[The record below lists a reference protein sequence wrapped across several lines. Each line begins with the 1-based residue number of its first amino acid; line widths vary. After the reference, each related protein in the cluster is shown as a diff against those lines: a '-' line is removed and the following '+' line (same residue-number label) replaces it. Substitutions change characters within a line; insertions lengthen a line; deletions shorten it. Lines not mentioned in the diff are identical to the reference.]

1 MNEPVALYEKVK
13 RHITDAIVAGEYTR
27 GSKLPSE
34 SALVETLSVSRMT
47 VNRALRELTRDGVIT
62 RLQGVGS
69 FVSQSS
75 PGTSLVEL
83 HDIKETVLEQG
94 ARYTCSVLQL
104 ERNLV
109 TPDVSELLG
118 LEQDVP
124 LLHVVLLHQSDEQP
138 LQLERR
144 YVREDFAPK
153 LLEQNFTNQSLFG
166 YLQSI
171 APVSELEHMVEAT
184 PPDELESKVLA
195 IDKHHPVLRI
205 RRRTWVGSKV
215 VTLGYF
221 SHPGDL
227 YRVTVRLRPSDMPRV
242 A

>member
-13 RHITDAIVAGEYTR
+13 RHITDAIVAGDYTP
-27 GSKLPSE
+27 GAKLPSE
-34 SALVETLSVSRMT
+34 SALVQTLSVSRMT

-69 FVSQSS
+69 FVSQTG
-75 PGTSLVEL
+75 PGTSLVEVR
-83 HDIKETVLEQG
+83 DIKETVVGQG
-94 ARYTCSVLQL
+94 ARYACEVLQL
-104 ERNLV
+104 NRNLAEY
-109 TPDVSELLG
+109 DVSQLLG
-118 LEQDVP
+118 LEHDIP
-124 LLHVVLLHQSDEQP
+124 IMHVVLLHLSNEQP

-144 YVREDFAPK
+144 YVRQDFAPK
-153 LLEQNFTNQSLFG
+153 LLKQNFVKQSLFA

-184 PPDELESKVLA
+184 PPDELERETLN
-195 IDKHHPVLRI
+195 IDKDHPVLRI

-227 YRVTVRLRPSDMPRV
+227 YRVTVRVRPSDVYR
-242 A
+242 

>member
-1 MNEPVALYEKVK
+1 MNEPVALYEQVK
-13 RHITDAIVAGEYTR
+13 RHITDAIVAGEYTP
-27 GSKLPSE
+27 GAKLPSE

-69 FVSQSS
+69 FVSQTGPS
-75 PGTSLVEL
+75 TSLVEVR
-83 HDIKETVLEQG
+83 DIKETIVGQG
-94 ARYTCSVLQL
+94 AKYACKVLQL
-104 ERNLV
+104 ERNLAEH
-109 TPDVSELLG
+109 DVSELLE
-118 LEQDVP
+118 LQPDIP
-124 LLHVVLLHQSDEQP
+124 IMHAVLLHFSNGQP

-153 LLEQNFTNQSLFG
+153 LLKQNLVKQSLFG

-184 PPDELESKVLA
+184 PPDKIEMKSLK
-195 IDKHHPVLRI
+195 IDKNHPVLRI

-227 YRVTVRLRPSDMPRV
+227 YRVTVRVKPSDMPR
-242 A
+242 